1 MPPEELEVLD
11 ENLLHLHYGSK
22 DPYKFYRVLNVESNA
37 MIPQIEA
44 AYRTLS
50 VLYHPDKHATDKE
63 AWTAQFQILTI
74 IKRTLSDKE
83 EQYDRQSRR
92 ATLNAENGRSLH
104 RAERVDANGDAT
116 QSLPSASGD
125 AQQSLQRRST
135 GHKADDQVAVA

>member
-22 DPYKFYRVLNVESNA
+22 DHYKFYRVLNVESNA

-63 AWTAQFQILTI
+63 AWTAQFQILAI

-83 EQYDRQSRR
+83 EQYDRERTEPPQGGEGGREWGRDAEPPLRQRRRAAEPPTPIDRSQSR
-92 ATLNAENGRSLH
+92 
-104 RAERVDANGDAT
+104 
-116 QSLPSASGD
+116 
-125 AQQSLQRRST
+125 
-135 GHKADDQVAVA
+135 